1 MQLTLLRH
9 AESEYNQKRLLQGRI
24 DCNLS
29 QKGIKETINKARD
42 FDSSKYDVCFCSPL
56 KRTVRTAE
64 ILVPN
69 LEIIKDERIIER
81 SLGDWEDTPVSDE
94 KTFLLNNI
102 NSTPPNGES
111 TDEIT
116 TRINDFI
123 DFLKKN
129 YSNKRVLIIIHAGI
143 VYATQVALGLKIKP
157 IDNLE
162 ILTIDNI

>member
-29 QKGIKETINKARD
+29 KKGIKETINKAKI
-42 FDSSKYDVCFCSPL
+42 FDSSKYDICFCSPL

-116 TRINDFI
+116 TRINDFMA
-123 DFLKKN
+123 FLKKN
-129 YSNKRVLIIIHAGI
+129 YSDKRVLIITHAGI
-143 VYATQVALGLKIKP
+143 VYATQIALGLKMKP

-162 ILTIDNI
+162 TLTIDNV